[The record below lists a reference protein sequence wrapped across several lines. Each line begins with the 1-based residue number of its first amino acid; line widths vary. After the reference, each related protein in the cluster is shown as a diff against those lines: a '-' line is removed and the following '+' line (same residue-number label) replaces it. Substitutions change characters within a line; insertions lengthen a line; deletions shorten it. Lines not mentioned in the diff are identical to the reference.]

1 MKYNEIKQNICAMSE
16 EQFESFC
23 KNFSKDEVKV
33 FQGMRFFEKLYNDKA
48 FYNVVCNAVGEAIY
62 EDFTL

>member
-1 MKYNEIKQNICAMSE
+1 MNYNEIKQNICAMSE

-33 FQGMRFFEKLYNDKA
+33 FQGMRFFEKLYNDKD